1 MSDGTAQPFAY
12 GARVTQG
19 VGLPTKRQRREPL
32 AVRLLPRRVHY
43 GWWIAIGSLA
53 LLFVTVGVGY
63 YGLAV
68 FLRPLQDEHGWS
80 NAVVSG
86 ATGLYFTVS
95 GLTGAIIGPHIDR
108 HGPLRLMTI
117 GTLLLGA
124 SVAAVGF
131 VATVWQLYAAYLVMA
146 IGFGLAASIGVNA
159 MLARWF
165 VHKRARAMSIS
176 FTGVSLGGV
185 VLAPLGT
192 ALIDRGGLPLAAVVM
207 GVLVVIVAMP
217 VVRGLLVWDPAELG
231 LEPDA
236 GSDPPTVSRAALGD
250 HVQRREWRRADAMR
264 TVAFWALLV
273 GFILVLL
280 AQTGFLLHQISF
292 LEDRLGS
299 RQAASFALS
308 VTALGSILARLAV
321 GTVADRLDKRW
332 LTVAL
337 FAIQATAVLLVV
349 HVENI
354 VLTYVLVLVVGFT
367 IGNIYMMQTL
377 LTSEIYGV
385 VSLGTILGLLLL
397 TSQLGSGVGPALVG
411 VLEDATGSYTVP
423 FTITSLLTYLAA
435 ACILLARPPTDTQT
449 RAPTVLQVR
458 PDRAEPE
465 GQNP

>member
-1 MSDGTAQPFAY
+1 VLAGGSSSY
-12 GARVTQG
+12 GAVVTE
-19 VGLPTKRQRREPL
+19 VGAPVEEMRRAPP
-32 AVRLLPRRVHY
+32 AARLLPGRVHY

-68 FLRPLQDEHGWS
+68 FLRPLQDAHGWS
-80 NAVVSG
+80 NGVVSG

-108 HGPLRLMTI
+108 RGPLPLMTV
-117 GTLLLGA
+117 GTLLLGG

-131 VATVWQLYAAYLVMA
+131 VDAIWQLYAVYLLMA
-146 IGFGLAASIGVNA
+146 VGFGLTASIGVNA

-165 VHKRARAMSIS
+165 VHKRARAMSIAFS
-176 FTGVSLGGV
+176 GVSVGGI

-192 ALIDRGGLPLAAVVM
+192 ALIDSGGLRVATIAM
-207 GVLVVIVAMP
+207 GILVVAVAMP
-217 VVRGLLVWDPAELG
+217 VVRGLLVWDPAEMG

-236 GSDPPTVSRAALGD
+236 GAPPPNVSRAALGTD
-250 HVQRREWRRADAMR
+250 VQHRAWRRVEAMR

-273 GFILVLL
+273 GYVLVLL

-321 GTVADRLDKRW
+321 GSVADRLDKRL

-337 FAIQATAVLLVV
+337 FVIQATAVLLVV
-349 HVENI
+349 HTDNI
-354 VLTYVLVLVVGFT
+354 AITYGLVLVIGFT

-397 TSQLGSGVGPALVG
+397 TSQLGSGIGPALVG
-411 VLEDATGSYTVP
+411 LLEDSTGNYTVP
-423 FTITSLLTYLAA
+423 FTVTSLLTYLAA
-435 ACILLARPPTDTQT
+435 VSILLARPPQ
-449 RAPTVLQVR
+449 R
-458 PDRAEPE
+458 PLPH
-465 GQNP
+465 

>member
-1 MSDGTAQPFAY
+1 VTGVEVQEGGTR
-12 GARVTQG
+12 RVP
-19 VGLPTKRQRREPL
+19 V
-32 AVRLLPRRVHY
+32 AARLLPARVHY
-43 GWWIAIGSLA
+43 GWWITVGSLA
-53 LLFVTVGVGY
+53 LLLVTVGVGY

-68 FLRPLQDEHGWS
+68 FLRPLQDEHDWS
-80 NAVVSG
+80 NGVVSG

-108 HGPLRLMTI
+108 HGPLRLMTV

-124 SVAAVGF
+124 AVAAVGL
-131 VATVWQLYAAYLVMA
+131 VETVWQLYVVYIVMA

-165 VHKRARAMSIS
+165 VHKRARAMSIA

-192 ALIDRGGLPLAAVVM
+192 ALIDSGGIRLAALVM
-207 GVLVVIVAMP
+207 GILVVVVALP
-217 VVRGLLVWDPAELG
+217 VVRGLLVWDPAEMG

-236 GSDPPTVSRAALGD
+236 GAPPPDLGRAALGED
-250 HVQRREWRRADAMR
+250 VQLRQWRRTEAMR
-264 TVAFWALLV
+264 TVAFWGLLS
-273 GFILVLL
+273 GFVLVLL

-321 GTVADRLDKRW
+321 GAVADRLDKRW

-337 FAIQATAVLLVV
+337 FAIQATSVLLVV
-349 HVENI
+349 HVDNV
-354 VLTYVLVLVVGFT
+354 VLTYALVLVVGFT

-377 LTSEIYGV
+377 LTSEIYGI
-385 VSLGTILGLLLL
+385 VSLGTILGLLAL
-397 TSQLGSGVGPALVG
+397 TSQLGSGIGPALVG
-411 VLEDATGSYTVP
+411 ALEDRTGSYTVP
-423 FTITSLLTYLAA
+423 FTLTALLTYLAA
-435 ACILLARPPTDTQT
+435 GCIVLARPP
-449 RAPTVLQVR
+449 R
-458 PDRAEPE
+458 
-465 GQNP
+465 

>member
-1 MSDGTAQPFAY
+1 V
-12 GARVTQG
+12 AR
-19 VGLPTKRQRREPL
+19 LIAPADEQRRAPL
-32 AVRLLPRRVHY
+32 GTRLLPRRIHY
-43 GWWIAIGSLA
+43 GWWIAIGSLV

-68 FLRPLQDEHGWS
+68 FLRPLQEEHDWS
-80 NAVVSG
+80 NGVVSG

-108 HGPLRLMTI
+108 RGPLRLMTA
-117 GTLLLGA
+117 GTILLGA

-131 VATVWQLYAAYLVMA
+131 VDAVWQLYAVYLVMA
-146 IGFGLAASIGVNA
+146 VGFGLAASVGVNA

-165 VHKRARAMSIS
+165 IHKRARAMSIS

-192 ALIDRGGLPLAAVVM
+192 ALVDNGGLSLATVVM
-207 GVLVVIVAMP
+207 GVLVIVVALP
-217 VVRGLLVWDPAELG
+217 VVRWLLVWDPAEIG

-236 GSDPPTVSRAALGD
+236 GAPPPPVSRAALD
-250 HVQRREWRRADAMR
+250 DAVQRREWTRVEAMR
-264 TVAFWALLV
+264 TTAFWALLA

-299 RQAASFALS
+299 RQAASFTLS

-321 GTVADRLDKRW
+321 GTVADRIDKRW

-337 FAIQATAVLLVV
+337 FVIQATAVLLVV
-349 HVENI
+349 HVDNA
-354 VLTYVLVLVVGFT
+354 VLTYALVLVVGFT

-377 LTSEIYGV
+377 LTSEIFGV
-385 VSLGTILGLLLL
+385 VSLGAILGLVLL
-397 TSQLGSGVGPALVG
+397 TSQVGSGIGPVLVG
-411 VLEDATGSYTVP
+411 VLEDRTGDYVVP
-423 FTITSLLTYLAA
+423 FTITSVLTYAAA
-435 ACILLARPPTDTQT
+435 ACIVAA
-449 RAPTVLQVR
+449 RAPR
-458 PDRAEPE
+458 
-465 GQNP
+465 

>member
-1 MSDGTAQPFAY
+1 
-12 GARVTQG
+12 
-19 VGLPTKRQRREPL
+19 LEELRRSPP
-32 AVRLLPRRVHY
+32 AARLLPGRVHY

-68 FLRPLQDEHGWS
+68 FLRPLQDDHGWS
-80 NAVVSG
+80 KGVVSG
-86 ATGLYFTVS
+86 ATGLYFTAS

-108 HGPLRLMTI
+108 SGPLRLMTV
-117 GTLLLGA
+117 GTLLLGG
-124 SVAAVGF
+124 SVAAIGF
-131 VATVWQLYAAYLVMA
+131 VDAVWQLYAVYLLMA
-146 IGFGLAASIGVNA
+146 VGFGLTASIGVNA

-165 VHKRARAMSIS
+165 VHKRARAMSIAFS
-176 FTGVSLGGV
+176 GVSLGGV

-192 ALIDRGGLPLAAVVM
+192 ALIDSGGLRVATVVM
-207 GVLVVIVAMP
+207 GILVVVVALP
-217 VVRGLLVWDPAELG
+217 VVRGLLVWDPAEMG

-236 GSDPPTVSRAALGD
+236 GAPPPTATRAALGNE
-250 HVQRREWRRADAMR
+250 VQHRAWRRVEAMR

-273 GFILVLL
+273 GYILVLL

-321 GTVADRLDKRW
+321 GSVADRLDKRL

-349 HVENI
+349 HTDNVA
-354 VLTYVLVLVVGFT
+354 LTYGLVLVIGFT

-397 TSQLGSGVGPALVG
+397 TSQLGSGIGPALVG
-411 VLEDATGSYTVP
+411 YLEDTTGNYTVP
-423 FTITSLLTYLAA
+423 FTVTALLTYLAA
-435 ACILLARPPTDTQT
+435 ACILLARTPHRSLAHSPEP
-449 RAPTVLQVR
+449 AR
-458 PDRAEPE
+458 PLETPHPRTA
-465 GQNP
+465 

>member
-1 MSDGTAQPFAY
+1 MGCSSY
-12 GARVTQG
+12 GAVVTGVEAPAEEMRRV
-19 VGLPTKRQRREPL
+19 PL
-32 AVRLLPRRVHY
+32 AARLLPGRLHY

-68 FLRPLQDEHGWS
+68 FLRPLQEEHDWS
-80 NAVVSG
+80 NGVVSG

-95 GLTGAIIGPHIDR
+95 GLTGALIGPHIDR
-108 HGPLRLMTI
+108 HGPLRLMTV
-117 GTLLLGA
+117 GTVLLGG

-131 VATVWQLYAAYLVMA
+131 VDAIWQLYAVYLAMA
-146 IGFGLAASIGVNA
+146 VGFGLAASIGVNA

-165 VHKRARAMSIS
+165 VHKRARAMSIA

-192 ALIDRGGLPLAAVVM
+192 ALIDSGGISLAAVVM
-207 GVLVVIVAMP
+207 GLLVVGVAMP
-217 VVRGLLVWDPAELG
+217 VVRGLLVWDPAEMG

-236 GSDPPTVSRAALGD
+236 GAAPPTTSRAALGAE
-250 HVQRREWRRADAMR
+250 VQRREWRRVEAVR
-264 TVAFWALLV
+264 TVAFWALLI
-273 GFILVLL
+273 GFVLVLL

-321 GTVADRLDKRW
+321 GTVADRLDKRL

-337 FAIQATAVLLVV
+337 FAVQATAVLLLI
-349 HVENI
+349 HTDNT
-354 VLTYVLVLVVGFT
+354 VLTYGLVLVVGFT

-385 VSLGTILGLLLL
+385 VSLGAILGLLLL
-397 TSQLGSGVGPALVG
+397 TSQLGSGVGPVLVG
-411 VLEDATGSYTVP
+411 VLEDATGDYTVP

-435 ACILLARPPTDTQT
+435 GSILLARPPH
-449 RAPTVLQVR
+449 
-458 PDRAEPE
+458 
-465 GQNP
+465 

>member
-1 MSDGTAQPFAY
+1 MSRAI
-12 GARVTQG
+12 VEE
-19 VGLPTKRQRREPL
+19 QRRPPL
-32 AVRLLPRRVHY
+32 GARLLPRRIHY
-43 GWWIAIGSLA
+43 GWWIAIGSLV

-68 FLRPLQDEHGWS
+68 FLRPLQEEHDWS
-80 NAVVSG
+80 NGVVSG

-108 HGPLRLMTI
+108 HGPLRLMTV
-117 GTLLLGA
+117 GTILLGS

-131 VATVWQLYAAYLVMA
+131 VNAVWQLYAVYLVMA
-146 IGFGLAASIGVNA
+146 VGFGLAASVGVNA

-165 VHKRARAMSIS
+165 IHKRARAMSIS

-192 ALIDRGGLPLAAVVM
+192 ALVDSGGLSLATVVM
-207 GVLVVIVAMP
+207 GVLVIVVALP
-217 VVRGLLVWDPAELG
+217 VVRWLLVWDPAEIG

-236 GSDPPTVSRAALGD
+236 GAPPPPVSRAALGD
-250 HVQRREWRRADAMR
+250 AVQRREWTRVEAMR
-264 TVAFWALLV
+264 TTAFWALLA
-273 GFILVLL
+273 GFVLVLL

-308 VTALGSILARLAV
+308 FTALGSILARLAV

-337 FAIQATAVLLVV
+337 FAIQATAILVV
-349 HVENI
+349 VRTDNT
-354 VLTYVLVLVVGFT
+354 VLTYGLVLVVGFT

-385 VSLGTILGLLLL
+385 VSLGTILGLVLL
-397 TSQLGSGVGPALVG
+397 TSQLGSGIGPALVG
-411 VLEDATGSYTVP
+411 VLEDRTGSYTVP
-423 FTITSLLTYLAA
+423 FTITALLTYLGA
-435 ACILLARPPTDTQT
+435 ACIVFARPPT
-449 RAPTVLQVR
+449 A
-458 PDRAEPE
+458 
-465 GQNP
+465 G

>member
-1 MSDGTAQPFAY
+1 MKSCSSY
-12 GARVTQG
+12 GAVVTE
-19 VGLPTKRQRREPL
+19 VGSPLEEMRRAPS
-32 AVRLLPRRVHY
+32 AARLLPGRVHY
-43 GWWIAIGSLA
+43 GWWIAIGSMA

-80 NAVVSG
+80 NGVVSG

-108 HGPLRLMTI
+108 RGPLRLMTVGI
-117 GTLLLGA
+117 VLLGG

-131 VATVWQLYAAYLVMA
+131 VEAIWQLYAVYLVMA
-146 IGFGLAASIGVNA
+146 VGFGLAASIGVNS

-165 VHKRARAMSIS
+165 VHKRARAMSIAFS
-176 FTGVSLGGV
+176 GVSLGGI

-192 ALIDRGGLPLAAVVM
+192 ALIDSGGLPVASVAM
-207 GVLVVIVAMP
+207 GILVVAVAMP
-217 VVRGLLVWDPAELG
+217 VVRGLLVWDPAEMG

-236 GSDPPTVSRAALGD
+236 GAPPPSASRAALGD
-250 HVQRREWRRADAMR
+250 DVQHREWRRVEAMR
-264 TVAFWALLV
+264 TFSFWALMV
-273 GFILVLL
+273 GFVLVLL

-321 GTVADRLDKRW
+321 GSVADRLDKRL
-332 LTVAL
+332 LTAAL
-337 FAIQATAVLLVV
+337 FVLQATAVLLVV
-349 HVENI
+349 HTDNI
-354 VLTYVLVLVVGFT
+354 ALTYGLVLVIGFT

-411 VLEDATGSYTVP
+411 FLEDTTGSYSVP
-423 FTITSLLTYLAA
+423 FTVTSLITYLAA
-435 ACILLARPPTDTQT
+435 VSILLARPPH
-449 RAPTVLQVR
+449 
-458 PDRAEPE
+458 
-465 GQNP
+465 